1 MENEI
6 NMPTT
11 THDDFGPLFR
21 ELGVEENKVNR
32 QQSFIALSKEIIGI
46 AIDIVYRSSDENGW
60 EDFQLLDLDES
71 ITDSAYEQSKKI
83 ANQLREELGLVRPVE
98 ESEAV

>member
-32 QQSFIALSKEIIGI
+32 QQSFIAHSKEIIGI

-71 ITDSAYEQSKKI
+71 ITDSAYEQSKKN